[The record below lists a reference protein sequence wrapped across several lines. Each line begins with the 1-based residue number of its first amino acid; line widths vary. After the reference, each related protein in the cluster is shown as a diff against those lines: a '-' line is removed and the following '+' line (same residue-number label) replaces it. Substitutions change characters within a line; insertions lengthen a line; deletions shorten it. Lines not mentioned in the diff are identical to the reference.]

1 MSSRD
6 IVDLSSDDD
15 PGEVEVK
22 AVKLER
28 DFIKLEPGLIG
39 ISIQQKEC
47 HTTDRGRCNK
57 SNSYGGR
64 KESEDNRSSSLSRT
78 SVLDQE
84 QSPIDDASLPS
95 TSSIG
100 SAPLCRQ
107 FWKAG
112 NYENGLTPKSTLK
125 TIAELLDNAV
135 DECSL
140 LVSIHI
146 SSKQIRENASYESQI
161 QNGATFVIVDKMPTP
176 RNGSQALL
184 IQDDGGGMDPEAMRR
199 CLSFGFSDKKSKS
212 AIGQYGNGFKT
223 SSMRLG
229 ADVILFSRHK
239 KRILSRIL
247 TQSVGLLSYTFLTQ
261 TGHNRI
267 VVPMVNYELNTS
279 TGTWDTP
286 HWYSK
291 ESLASNLSIL
301 LQWSPFSTEEELLK
315 QFDDIGSHGT
325 KVIIYNLWLN
335 DVGTTEL
342 DFETDPEDI
351 RIAGGAGSTEKV
363 GSRMAVSGQHI
374 GNRLR
379 YSLRAYLS
387 VLYLQLPESFCIL
400 LRGRVLEYHN
410 IANDL
415 KFPEFILYRPQSGGS
430 TEVVCCNISG
440 MLMSDGSVVTTI
452 GFLKEAPNVNIHG
465 FNVYHKNR
473 LILPFWP
480 VVSYSDSR
488 GRGVVGV
495 LEANFVEPTHNKQD
509 FEKTSVFQKLEGR
522 LKEMT
527 LEYWDYHC
535 GLIGYQVKRKVKVSQ
550 GSSDCG
556 PHHGSHQPVVLS
568 RSFSA
573 AASFKSGNSTPK
585 SLQSDHERKY
595 LKRKEYD
602 YLEEPEKVK
611 RKASIEPNTND
622 TGVDLAVQPGNATGN
637 QSNDQEA
644 LNLIQENKK
653 LLEQCLEYEK
663 REVELKRKV
672 MQLRTEVGE
681 AQGEYAR
688 LLAESQQLENVKQE
702 KKV

>member
-28 DFIKLEPGLIG
+28 DFVKLEPGLIG

-64 KESEDNRSSSLSRT
+64 KESEDNRSSSLSGT

-95 TSSIG
+95 TSSMG

-112 NYENGLTPKSTLK
+112 NYENGFTPKSTLK
-125 TIAELLDNAV
+125 NGTSYLHIHPKFLHSNATSHKWAFGAIAELLDNAV
-135 DECSL
+135 DE
-140 LVSIHI
+140 
-146 SSKQIRENASYESQI
+146 I

-199 CLSFGFSDKKSKS
+199 CLSFGFSNKKSKS

-229 ADVILFSRHK
+229 ADVIVFSRHK
-239 KRILSRIL
+239 KRIL

-279 TGTWDTP
+279 TGKWDTP

-325 KVIIYNLWLN
+325 KVLIYNLWLN

-351 RIAGGAGSTEKV
+351 RIAGGAGGTEKA

-374 GNRLR
+374 ANRLR

-387 VLYLQLPESFCIL
+387 VLYLRLPESFCIL

-415 KFPEFILYRPQSGGS
+415 KFPEFILYRPQSSGS
-430 TEVVCCNISG
+430 AE
-440 MLMSDGSVVTTI
+440 GSVVTTI

-527 LEYWDYHC
+527 WEYWDYHC
-535 GLIGYQVKRKVKVSQ
+535 GLIGYQVKRKAKVSQ
-550 GSSDCG
+550 VSSDCG
-556 PHHGSHQPVVLS
+556 PQHG
-568 RSFSA
+568 
-573 AASFKSGNSTPK
+573 
-585 SLQSDHERKY
+585 KY

-602 YLEEPEKVK
+602 YLEEREKVK

-622 TGVDLAVQPGNATGN
+622 TGVDLVVQPGIATGN

-663 REVELKRKV
+663 REVELKTKV
-672 MQLRTEVGE
+672 MQLRTELGE
-681 AQGEYAR
+681 AQGEYTR

-702 KKV
+702 K